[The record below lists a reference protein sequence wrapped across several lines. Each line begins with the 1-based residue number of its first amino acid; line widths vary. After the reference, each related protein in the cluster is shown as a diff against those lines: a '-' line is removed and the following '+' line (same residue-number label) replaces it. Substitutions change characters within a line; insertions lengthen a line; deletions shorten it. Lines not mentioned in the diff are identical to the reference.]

1 MSDSRALVK
10 HLEAINAKSEA
21 WVAEDPE
28 NRFAGSLVTVPDH
41 WADYDVYTPE
51 EFDRY
56 LLEQD
61 YIEGHK
67 DVYGVKYRGDLSDV
81 SDDDLSDMVTKMY
94 EYAEAEMEDQREYMD
109 ELEALAELEWSDRI
123 TDEMREA
130 DELALGT
137 TKWDDIA
144 EDFDDVTKVK
154 QIFH

>member
-1 MSDSRALVK
+1 MAASRDLIK
-10 HLEAINAKSEA
+10 HIQAMNAEADE
-21 WVAEDPE
+21 WVSKDPE
-28 NRFAGSLVTVPDH
+28 NRVADTLETLPEH

-67 DVYGVKYRGDLSDV
+67 DVYGVRYRGDLDDV
-81 SDDDLSDMVTKMY
+81 SDADLRDMVTKMY
-94 EYAEAEMEDQREYMD
+94 DFAEAEMEDLREYID
-109 ELEALAELEWSDRI
+109 ELEAED
-123 TDEMREA
+123 TEA
-130 DELALGT
+130 DELEDAGT
-137 TKWDDIA
+137 EWDEIA

>member
-1 MSDSRALVK
+1 MSNSRALVK
-10 HLEAINAKSEA
+10 HLDALNSDSEA

-28 NRFAGSLVTVPDH
+28 NRIAGMLVTVPDH

-67 DVYGVKYRGDLSDV
+67 DVYGVRYRGDLDDV
-81 SDDDLSDMVTKMY
+81 SDADLRDMVTKMY
-94 EYAEAEMEDQREYMD
+94 DFAEAEMEDLREYID
-109 ELEALAELEWSDRI
+109 ELEAED
-123 TDEMREA
+123 TEA
-130 DELALGT
+130 DELEDAGT
-137 TKWDDIA
+137 EWDEIA

>member
-1 MSDSRALVK
+1 MSNSRALVK
-10 HLEAINAKSEA
+10 HLEALNADSEA

-28 NRFAGSLVTVPDH
+28 NRIAGMLVTVPDH

-67 DVYGVKYRGDLSDV
+67 DVYGVRYRGDLDDV
-81 SDDDLSDMVTKMY
+81 SDADLRDMVTKMY
-94 EYAEAEMEDQREYMD
+94 DFAEAEMEDLREYID
-109 ELEALAELEWSDRI
+109 ELEAED
-123 TDEMREA
+123 TEA
-130 DELALGT
+130 DELEDAGT
-137 TKWDDIA
+137 EWDEIA

>member
-10 HLEAINAKSEA
+10 HIEAINATSEA

-28 NRFAGSLVTVPDH
+28 HRIAGLLVTVPDH

-67 DVYGVKYRGDLSDV
+67 DVYGVRYRGDLDDV
-81 SDDDLSDMVTKMY
+81 SDADLRDMVTKMY
-94 EYAEAEMEDQREYMD
+94 DFAEAEMEDLREYID
-109 ELEALAELEWSDRI
+109 ELEAED
-123 TDEMREA
+123 TEA
-130 DELALGT
+130 DELEDAGT
-137 TKWDDIA
+137 EWDEIA